1 MKNKMLLI
9 ISLLFGLIFINSGL
23 NKFFY
28 YMPIPED
35 LPEKVLQTMEAFN
48 SIGWLNPLVGVVEI
62 LGGLFFIP
70 KKSRALGAILIFP
83 VMVGIIVHHLVVAPS
98 GLAVPLVLFGIL
110 LWVIVENRERYLPMV
125 R

>member
-1 MKNKMLLI
+1 MI

-28 YMPIPED
+28 YMPIPDD
-35 LPEKVLQTMEAFN
+35 LPEKVLKTMEAFN
-48 SIGWLNPLVGVVEI
+48 SIGWVNPLVALVEI
-62 LGGLFFIP
+62 LGGLLFIP
-70 KKSRALGAILIFP
+70 GKTRALGAIVIFP

-110 LWVIVENRERYLPMV
+110 LWLIIENRKRYFPMV
-125 R
+125 KS